1 MGSSPFLRTHHA
13 TIEAD
18 SDGRLVLKFN
28 QKMSVVSV
36 QEPLNEIQEEEGELF
51 RQRAESMDLYN
62 RRGCEEIMC

>member
-1 MGSSPFLRTHHA
+1 MGSSPFLRTHNA

-28 QKMSVVSV
+28 LKLRVVSV
-36 QEPLNEIQEEEGELF
+36 QEPLNEIKEEEGELF